1 MVALSGTSMDAV
13 ILWMMNQGGLDS
25 TALLFLAANVCFL
38 EISQCNNPLCSAS
51 GGLRQSP
58 SIMHFALR
66 VQRRLVVFE
75 ARSSQS

>member
-38 EISQCNNPLCSAS
+38 EISQ
-51 GGLRQSP
+51 
-58 SIMHFALR
+58 
-66 VQRRLVVFE
+66 
-75 ARSSQS
+75 